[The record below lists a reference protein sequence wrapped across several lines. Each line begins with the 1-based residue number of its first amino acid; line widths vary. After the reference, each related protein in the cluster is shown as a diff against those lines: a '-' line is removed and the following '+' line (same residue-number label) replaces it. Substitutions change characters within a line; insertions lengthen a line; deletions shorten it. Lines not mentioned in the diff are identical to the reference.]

1 MSFNDNPNFW
11 GSEQKNGRAHRIATI
26 RCTGRPSKLE
36 AEVSFVF
43 FGPATPEPNPAEV
56 NNKIFFPQFG
66 TCPDGR
72 QSKNGFGSRIRS
84 LGPGSRFLCFF
95 CFCFGLAWKS
105 LETRVRDANSW
116 SDRSGPFQGPS
127 RVPPGLFGP
136 SKPSTLVAPRSRIH
150 GSGKDGFGLEL
161 GQIRPGRPSA
171 GPVPGRRGTMRLM
184 SSDFS
189 GRSKAPTFEGGPE
202 TPQKPKLAI
211 RGGVSLGSNSCFQ
224 AFSGPPKAPYL

>member
-1 MSFNDNPNFW
+1 MPQLGALGAPQSLRRKSHLFFSAPRLPNRTPRKSTTKSF
-11 GSEQKNGRAHRIATI
+11 
-26 RCTGRPSKLE
+26 
-36 AEVSFVF
+36 
-43 FGPATPEPNPAEV
+43 
-56 NNKIFFPQFG
+56 FFPIRDLPRWPSIKKRIWVQN
-66 TCPDGR
+66 PV
-72 QSKNGFGSRIRS
+72 FGSRI
-84 LGPGSRFLCFF
+84 PIFVFF

-189 GRSKAPTFEGGPE
+189 GRSKAPTFEGALRP
-202 TPQKPKLAI
+202 PKTQI
-211 RGGVSLGSNSCFQ
+211 GDTRGGQPGLEFVFPGIFRAPKGPLPLISPENPEILVLGRI
-224 AFSGPPKAPYL
+224 

>member
-1 MSFNDNPNFW
+1 MPQLGALGAPQSLRRKSHLFFSAPRLPNRTPRK
-11 GSEQKNGRAHRIATI
+11 ST
-26 RCTGRPSKLE
+26 T
-36 AEVSFVF
+36 F
-43 FGPATPEPNPAEV
+43 F
-56 NNKIFFPQFG
+56 FFPIRDLPRWPSIKKRIWVQN
-66 TCPDGR
+66 PV
-72 QSKNGFGSRIRS
+72 FGSRI
-84 LGPGSRFLCFF
+84 PIFVFF